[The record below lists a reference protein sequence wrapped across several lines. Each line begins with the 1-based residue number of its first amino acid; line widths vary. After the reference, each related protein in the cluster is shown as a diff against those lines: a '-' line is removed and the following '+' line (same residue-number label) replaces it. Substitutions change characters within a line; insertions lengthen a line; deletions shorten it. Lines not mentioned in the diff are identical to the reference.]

1 MDRHILLNYFFNGD
15 KVTEDIFKV
24 QVQTFGKPD
33 LTIVLRA
40 SAETRIKRIIER
52 DPNDPD
58 LLDKR
63 KWVYGYD
70 KIIDFLEMYNYN
82 YAIVDT
88 DNLSKEETLEKCKEL
103 ILEM

>member
-15 KVTEDIFKV
+15 EVTEDIFKV
-24 QVQTFGKPD
+24 QVQIFGKPD

-40 SAETRIKRIIER
+40 STETRIKRIIER

-63 KWVYGYD
+63 KWEYGYD
-70 KIIDFLEMYNYN
+70 KIIEFLERYNYN

-88 DNLSKEETLEKCKEL
+88 DNLSKEET
-103 ILEM
+103 